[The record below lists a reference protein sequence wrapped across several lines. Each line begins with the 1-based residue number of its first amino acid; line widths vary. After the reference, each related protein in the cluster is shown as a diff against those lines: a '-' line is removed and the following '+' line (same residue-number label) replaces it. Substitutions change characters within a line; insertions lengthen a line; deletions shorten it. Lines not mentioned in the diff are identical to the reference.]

1 MANAKTEHSRQLR
14 QKTADQYQREKLA
27 SGEIAQITIRADAQT
42 IENFKA
48 MLAEIG
54 GTRPEA
60 LRKLYALYQQQK

>member
-1 MANAKTEHSRQLR
+1 MANAKTEHSRKLR
-14 QKTADQYQREKLA
+14 QQTADQYQREKLA

-54 GTRPEA
+54 GSRPEA
-60 LRKLYALYQQQK
+60 LRKLHEIYRQQK